1 MTETAG
7 ASKAPAAFGPPLGW
21 RRQRITKARRKAIV
35 DFRQLSQRN
44 GDYGQTVDVT
54 THPAF
59 AGPSS
64 PDSTAGVP
72 HPFVTQDGEQPSPGA
87 RLPSSHA
94 SYAGASTPS
103 PQ

>member
-1 MTETAG
+1 MAARTGQQYLAG
-7 ASKAPAAFGPPLGW
+7 LRGEPAVWLGAE
-21 RRQRITKARRKAIV
+21 K
-35 DFRQLSQRN
+35 
-44 GDYGQTVDVT
+44 VDVT

-72 HPFVTQDGEQPSPGA
+72 HPFVAQDGEQPSPGA